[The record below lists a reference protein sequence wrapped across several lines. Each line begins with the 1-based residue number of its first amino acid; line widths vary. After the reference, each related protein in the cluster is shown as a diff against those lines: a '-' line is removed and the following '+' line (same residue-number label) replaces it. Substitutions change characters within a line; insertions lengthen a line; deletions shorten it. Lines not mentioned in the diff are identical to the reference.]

1 MISANIV
8 GGLGN
13 QLFMI
18 FHAIANATRSGQPF
32 VFIEVDEHGGGGCA
46 RRRTYWKTLFLGLKP
61 HLIKEFPPGLK
72 TYTIQ
77 EDGFEYKTRY
87 YVDSTCGFT
96 ADDCIL
102 YDGYFQSHKYF
113 QDEFEQISQMI
124 GLDKFREDAKQWFVK
139 TKMDSQNTIS
149 MHFRIGD
156 YKDLQ
161 YYHPLMPYEYYEKS
175 LTTILYHKYGQNQD
189 QPVQLSMNVL
199 YFCEDP
205 DHNDV
210 LKIIEPLQIKFPQC
224 RFVRCTDC
232 QSTDSQC
239 TDEQQDGRQQQ
250 DYEQMMIMSECRHNI
265 IANSTFSWW
274 GAYLNQTPDKIVYYP
289 RTWFGPGI
297 QANLCD
303 LFPDQWT
310 CICDNSG

>member
-18 FHAIANATRSGQPF
+18 FHVIANAIRSNQPF
-32 VFIEVDEHGGGGCA
+32 VFIEVDENGGDGCA
-46 RRRTYWKTLFLGLKP
+46 RRRTYWKTLFLGLKT
-61 HLIKEFPPGLK
+61 HLIQEFPPGLK
-72 TYTIQ
+72 TYTIE

-96 ADDCIL
+96 SDDCIL
-102 YDGYFQSHKYF
+102 YKGYFQSHKYF

-124 GLDKFREDAKQWFVK
+124 ELDKFREDAKQWFNK
-139 TKMDSQNTIS
+139 TQIDPQNTIS

-161 YYHPLMPYEYYEKS
+161 YYHPLMRYEYYEKS
-175 LTTILYHKYGQNQD
+175 LTTILQNQQYD
-189 QPVQLSMNVL
+189 EKNQNIQSMNVL

-210 LKIIEPLQIKFPQC
+210 LKIIEPLQMKFPRC
-224 RFVRCTDC
+224 RFIRCTDHQSTDC
-232 QSTDSQC
+232 QSTDDQPKQ
-239 TDEQQDGRQQQ
+239 TYYD
-250 DYEQMMIMSECRHNI
+250 QMMIMSECKHNI

-274 GAYLNQTPDKIVYYP
+274 GAYLNKTPDKMVCYP

-297 QANLCD
+297 QANVCD

-310 CICDNSG
+310 RIDSE

>member
-1 MISANIV
+1 MISANIA

-18 FHAIANATRSGQPF
+18 FHAIANAIRSCQPF
-32 VFIEVDEHGGGGCA
+32 VFIEVDENGGNGCTL
-46 RRRTYWKTLFLGLKP
+46 RSTYWKTLFLGLKT
-61 HLIKEFPPGLK
+61 HLINEFPPGLK

-77 EDGFEYKTRY
+77 EDGFEYKIQY
-87 YVDSTCGFT
+87 YVDAECGFT
-96 ADDCIL
+96 SNDCIL
-102 YDGYFQSHKYF
+102 YSGYFQSHKYF
-113 QDEFEQISQMI
+113 HDEFEQISQMI
-124 GLDKFREDAKQWFVK
+124 ELDKFREDAKQWFVK
-139 TKMDSQNTIS
+139 IGIDPKNTIS

-156 YKDLQ
+156 YKNLQ

-175 LTTILYHKYGQNQD
+175 LNTILQNQYDENQD

-210 LKIIEPLQIKFPQC
+210 LKMVEPLQMKFPQC
-224 RFVRCTDC
+224 RIIRCTDKSTDC
-232 QSTDSQC
+232 QSTDQH
-239 TDEQQDGRQQQ
+239 QQK
-250 DYEQMMIMSECRHNI
+250 DYQQMMIMSECKHNI

-274 GAYLNQTPDKIVYYP
+274 GAYLNQTPDKIVCYP
-289 RTWFGPGI
+289 KTWFGPGI

-310 CICDNSG
+310 RIELV